1 MPDSRTDTSAVSL
14 SFFEYSLLYPGLG
27 CRLFFEFDLTEC
39 RLGCDTA
46 INPPTQHVGDADC
59 RMVCQAT
66 HTEFCGNQ
74 NRVAIYQYSASG
86 VPPGHQACLNTSLG
100 NYTIMAEYKDPPTG
114 GPTSVPLKIV
124 TVELVKDVLWTVL
137 SVSPRSPF
145 ETVAESDPTYHLGL
159 STMWIRMDKTES
171 AEQHHQSPFGCP
183 N

>member
-1 MPDSRTDTSAVSL
+1 MPDSRTDTSVVSL
-14 SFFEYSLLYPGLG
+14 FFLLVKSLLPALRLLPGLE
-27 CRLFFEFDLTEC
+27 CRLPFEFGLTE
-39 RLGCDTA
+39 RRLLGCDTA

-86 VPPGHQACLNTSLG
+86 VPPGHQACLSTSLG
-100 NYTIMAEYKDPPTG
+100 NYSIVAEYKDPPTG

-137 SVSPRSPF
+137 SVSPWSPF
-145 ETVAESDPTYHLGL
+145 ETVA
-159 STMWIRMDKTES
+159 
-171 AEQHHQSPFGCP
+171 
-183 N
+183 